1 MTLQTRTN
9 IITTADP
16 FKEDQLG
23 YLFMS
28 ITIIRY
34 TLSLLYVK

>member
-16 FKEDQLG
+16 FTADQLG

-28 ITIIRY
+28 IRFIRLH
-34 TLSLLYVK
+34 TELVK